1 MITIKLATSKTL
13 VENIIEA
20 YNKEYN
26 DSITILQV
34 ESIILDIPFIKVNGK
49 EVSWASVK
57 LN

>member
-1 MITIKLATSKTL
+1 MIAIKLETSKTL

-34 ESIILDIPFIKVNGK
+34 ESITLDTPFIKVNGK
-49 EVSWASVK
+49 EVSWTSVK
-57 LN
+57 LD